1 MHPVTRQV
9 SRRGLLRGAV
19 GLAAGAV
26 LTGCGGATGPSIAAD
41 VPSVPQS
48 PASPEPTQTEPTQ
61 TVAPFPRT
69 ISTPPPIVTLTIR
82 DGDFGPEVLRVAPG
96 AIIRLVNIG
105 SGEHSLAPAPFE
117 EHNIRSGDVPPGNAR
132 HVTAPDTPGEYK
144 FVCADHPG
152 VAGETGTI
160 VVTTDPAA
168 LAAIETPAPEASG
181 GPEFSATVSPT
192 SSRTSGGGA
201 HP

>member
-1 MHPVTRQV
+1 MTTRQV

-19 GLAAGAV
+19 GFAAGAV
-26 LTGCGGATGPSIAAD
+26 LTGCGAAAD
-41 VPSVPQS
+41 PPVAVEVPSVPQS
-48 PASPEPTQTEPTQ
+48 PVSPLPTQSVT
-61 TVAPFPRT
+61 PFPRT
-69 ISTPPPIVTLTIR
+69 VSTPSPVVTLTIR

-96 AIIRLVNIG
+96 TTIRLVNVG
-105 SGEHSLAPAPFE
+105 SAEHSLAPAEFE

-132 HVTAPDTPGEYK
+132 HVTAPDTPGEYR

-152 VAGETGTI
+152 VAGETGSI

-168 LAAIETPAPEASG
+168 LAGVETAAPEASG
-181 GPEFSATVSPT
+181 PPEFSATVSPSPSPT
-192 SSRTSGGGA
+192 AGGGA